1 MTFSSREGGGDFGL
15 HVTLRVLKV
24 SPADAGFVHQYN
36 HQTDLFR
43 QDFGTVDD
51 CWIRSRL
58 GKCDQ
63 LKGGNVAS
71 WKQAKQAKQVKQV
84 KQTWKLGV
92 SDAGVTHST
101 SYTLAA
107 LYVNSMEAAKGS
119 SGRGKLTT

>member
-1 MTFSSREGGGDFGL
+1 MTFSSREGGVDFGL

-43 QDFGTVDD
+43 QDFGMVDD

-58 GKCDQ
+58 GKRDQ

-71 WKQAKQAKQVKQV
+71 WKQAKQV

-92 SDAGVTHST
+92 SDAGVTHIT

-107 LYVNSMEAAKGS
+107 LYVNSLEAAKGS